1 MKTYCIDV
9 NNLILIR
16 NISGLTQKQFAEK
29 TGYCSGYIQAMEKG
43 KYPVNEK
50 FIKNL
55 YVAVIS
61 QNFFQ
66 DNLKGLLQ
74 EIEMIT
80 EENSKAGEL

>member
-1 MKTYCIDV
+1 LKTYCIDV

-55 YVAVIS
+55 YMAVIS

-66 DNLKGLLQ
+66 DNLRGLLD
-74 EIEMIT
+74 EIEIIT
-80 EENSKAGEL
+80 EESRRIIK

>member
-1 MKTYCIDV
+1 VKTYCIDV

-55 YVAVIS
+55 YMAVIS

-66 DNLKGLLQ
+66 DNLRGLLD
-74 EIEMIT
+74 EIEIIT
-80 EENSKAGEL
+80 EESRRIIK